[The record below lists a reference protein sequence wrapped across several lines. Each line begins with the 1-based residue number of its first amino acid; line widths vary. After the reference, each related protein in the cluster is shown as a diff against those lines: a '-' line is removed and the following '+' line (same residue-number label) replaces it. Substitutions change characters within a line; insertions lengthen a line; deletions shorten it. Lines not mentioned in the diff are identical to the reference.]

1 MCVNATVKIITME
14 GKTNDLTEILTQAI
28 NKIKMQQGEKFE
40 LDKINLA
47 ELERLTGITRAKLR
61 RLKENG
67 FVEKPHG
74 LLGRKADRTVLT
86 GYTGIV
92 DTLSRQALQ
101 TLPCAL
107 TGSRKP
113 VTKAVLLRSKHI

>member
-67 FVEKPHG
+67 KRFIIGRIVRLQ
-74 LLGRKADRTVLT
+74 LL
-86 GYTGIV
+86 
-92 DTLSRQALQ
+92 
-101 TLPCAL
+101 
-107 TGSRKP
+107 
-113 VTKAVLLRSKHI
+113 